1 LNYFEHRGKQIPKN
15 IEDIDIALEN
25 NRKAMGPLRE
35 ELARMTAKYGENF
48 AAREGLPLALEQERK
63 RYIDLTVQMKE
74 HTDRVGEL
82 VAAKKRLADQVEQER
97 IAAELAEKLKS
108 AGETPEIKADIQGQ
122 AFDEGNVALK
132 ELRRNMA
139 GYAGDTNEAMIH
151 MTAFLNAHKDI
162 ADESVTMGES
172 MRADQEAIRQSAQMT
187 AATLVNTFGAA
198 FDATFAKEQ
207 RFIRAFGGA
216 FVKMIIQILKAWI
229 NAKIAEVLAEGIAQ
243 KAQAVIKAPLS
254 LGASLLAIAP
264 ILGAM
269 AAGQAALMMIE
280 SKLTKQKWF
289 YRGGIVP
296 ETGSVMAHKQEII
309 FNPETNTM
317 DQFWGWLGQVKPSMA
332 TAGGTNY
339 IMPNFSGPLNTRID
353 IIEATRAMAREWNRA
368 KYREVD

>member
-1 LNYFEHRGKQIPKN
+1 
-15 IEDIDIALEN
+15 
-25 NRKAMGPLRE
+25 
-35 ELARMTAKYGENF
+35 
-48 AAREGLPLALEQERK
+48 
-63 RYIDLTVQMKE
+63 
-74 HTDRVGEL
+74 
-82 VAAKKRLADQVEQER
+82 
-97 IAAELAEKLKS
+97 
-108 AGETPEIKADIQGQ
+108 
-122 AFDEGNVALK
+122 
-132 ELRRNMA
+132 
-139 GYAGDTNEAMIH
+139 
-151 MTAFLNAHKDI
+151 
-162 ADESVTMGES
+162 
-172 MRADQEAIRQSAQMT
+172 
-187 AATLVNTFGAA
+187 
-198 FDATFAKEQ
+198 
-207 RFIRAFGGA
+207 
-216 FVKMIIQILKAWI
+216 
-229 NAKIAEVLAEGIAQ
+229 LAEGIAQ